1 MPKTK
6 ESRCIKQFEKT
17 EVDSHTKKYLSVLL
31 YSASFI
37 ILLLYFYSSSSS
49 MWESMFFQMF
59 RNIFHKLSFLC
70 AFSLQIF
77 LRRRSLVELCRFP
90 LLWIRLRLR
99 EASEIPISSRIFRR
113 NVLRAMTGIFQV
125 SWRCP
130 VIRVIIQSVTSVFA
144 RPSIELTGDGV
155 KPFAFLARVPD
166 ELFSR
171 LFPTNN
177 FLVLHLSQWFVNR

>member
-37 ILLLYFYSSSSS
+37 ILLLYFYSSSSSS

-125 SWRCP
+125 SWR
-130 VIRVIIQSVTSVFA
+130 
-144 RPSIELTGDGV
+144 
-155 KPFAFLARVPD
+155 
-166 ELFSR
+166 
-171 LFPTNN
+171 
-177 FLVLHLSQWFVNR
+177 